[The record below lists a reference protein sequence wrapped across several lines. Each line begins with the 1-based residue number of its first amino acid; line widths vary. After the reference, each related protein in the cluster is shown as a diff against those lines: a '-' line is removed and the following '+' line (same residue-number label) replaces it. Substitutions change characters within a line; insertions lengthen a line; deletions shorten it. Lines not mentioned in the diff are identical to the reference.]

1 MFSSAQQSDSYG
13 ISLFFK
19 IFLVMMGVA
28 GLIYASSFVID
39 KMNDDKVIRV
49 MAENKRLTK
58 NNQILAETNKK
69 LNQQTLDYKRRLDAI
84 DNAMEGYKQQ
94 LASQ

>member
-1 MFSSAQQSDSYG
+1 MFSGAQQSDGYG

-49 MAENKRLTK
+49 MSENKRLTK
-58 NNQILAETNKK
+58 NNQILAETNKR
-69 LNQQTLDYKRRLDAI
+69 LNQQTLDYRKRLDAI
-84 DNAMEGYKQQ
+84 GDAMKGYNQQ
-94 LASQ
+94 LAAQ